1 MGIGSACNYYNKTYG
16 ELVRVWISGE
26 ETLIISKWVCE
37 CSYQLEWLREVQPR
51 KNVCSVCASPG
62 FKSQYP
68 NAATASTASIA
79 PLKARLKLFLFF
91 FYFKEQYW
99 VFPIKKK
106 SIFWYSYIFPPV
118 EMKTRKGPCSSLIL
132 WMSKIIESF
141 LSWSQRH
148 VDKEPHKAG
157 KSFKISLS
165 SEYENPGSR
174 RFGLSML

>member
-1 MGIGSACNYYNKTYG
+1 MIIQKFTIVSWLVVGPGYCLGIGPLISHGRFLWMGIGSACNYYNKTYG

-37 CSYQLEWLREVQPR
+37 RSYQLEWLREVQPR

-91 FYFKEQYW
+91 FILKNSIEFFLLKRNPYFGTATFSPLWKWRREK
-99 VFPIKKK
+99 VHVAV
-106 SIFWYSYIFPPV
+106 SYCGWA
-118 EMKTRKGPCSSLIL
+118 K
-132 WMSKIIESF
+132 
-141 LSWSQRH
+141 
-148 VDKEPHKAG
+148 
-157 KSFKISLS
+157 
-165 SEYENPGSR
+165 
-174 RFGLSML
+174 